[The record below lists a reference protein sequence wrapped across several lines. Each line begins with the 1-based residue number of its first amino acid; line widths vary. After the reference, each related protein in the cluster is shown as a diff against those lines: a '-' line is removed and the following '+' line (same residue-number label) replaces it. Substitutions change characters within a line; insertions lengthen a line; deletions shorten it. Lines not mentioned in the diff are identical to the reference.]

1 MRKKVINTINK
12 YNMISKGDKI
22 VIGFSGGPDSTALIH
37 VLHSL
42 REDYDI
48 KLYAAHINHM
58 IRGDEAFRDEEYSK
72 SLCEKLNVPFF
83 LKREEVIK
91 FAKGKKMSLEEA
103 GRYIRYSF
111 FSEVAKEVG
120 ANKIALAHN
129 MNDQAETMIMRF
141 FRGSGISGLCG
152 IKPVRDNKYIR
163 PIIECSREEIEEYC
177 KVNNLNPIVDSTNEE
192 SIYIR
197 NRIRLEV
204 IPYIK
209 NYFNSNIVES
219 LYRSSEIIRDEENF
233 IKNEAIKCIEVIKLR
248 DGYDAKKFNCLH
260 TAIKRRIL
268 RSIIEDL
275 KGNLNGIEGKHI
287 EECIE
292 IIKNEDTGKRV
303 SLPDNIECLIEYDI
317 FKIKKKINVK
327 NFESELEIP
336 GKVTLDYENI
346 EVYTK
351 IIYKSND
358 TYKDTMFIKYFDYDK
373 IKDKLCIRNRRDGD
387 YMYPKG
393 MEGRKKIKD
402 IFIDK
407 KIPREVREKIP
418 LIALGNEIL
427 WIPKIRDTR
436 NYKIDENTKR
446 ILEIKIKRSDIVE

>member
-1 MRKKVINTINK
+1 MREKVINTINK

-22 VIGFSGGPDSTALIH
+22 VIGLSGGPDSTALLH
-37 VLHSL
+37 VLNSL
-42 REDYDI
+42 REDYGI
-48 KLYAAHINHM
+48 KLYAVHINHM
-58 IRGDEAFRDEEYSK
+58 IRGDEALRDEEYSK
-72 SLCEKLNVPFF
+72 SLSERLNVPFF
-83 LKREEVIK
+83 LKRAEVIK
-91 FAKGKKMSLEEA
+91 FAKEKKMSLEEA

-111 FSEVAKEVG
+111 FNEVAKEVG

-163 PIIECSREEIEEYC
+163 PIIECNREEIEEYC
-177 KVNNLNPIVDSTNEE
+177 KVNNLNPIIDSTNEE
-192 SIYIR
+192 SIYVR

-209 NYFNSNIVES
+209 NYFNPNIVES
-219 LYRSSEIIRDEENF
+219 LYRSSEIIRDEEDF
-233 IKNEAIKCIEVIKLR
+233 IKIEAMKCIEVIKLK
-248 DGYDAKKFNCLH
+248 DGYDVKKFNSLH
-260 TAIKRRIL
+260 IAIKRRIL
-268 RSIIEDL
+268 RSIIEDA

-317 FKIKKKINVK
+317 FKINKKTQIKD
-327 NFESELEIP
+327 FEIELKIP
-336 GKVTLDYENI
+336 GKVILEEQNI
-346 EVYTK
+346 EISLK
-351 IIYKSND
+351 IICKNNY
-358 TYKDTMFIKYFDYDK
+358 TFRDTMFIKYFDYDK

-407 KIPREVREKIP
+407 KIPRDVRDRIP

-436 NYKIDENTKR
+436 NYKIDENTKH